1 LYLADRIEDNILVFC
16 FSVLMDVMP
25 VDKAVPVVDSVQCR
39 LKLLL
44 KELLS
49 RVSYVVH
56 DEFIHAA
63 VFTTV

>member
-1 LYLADRIEDNILVFC
+1 LADRIEDNFLVFC

-25 VDKAVPVVDSVQCR
+25 VDKAVPVVDSVKCR

-49 RVSYVVH
+49 KVS
-56 DEFIHAA
+56 
-63 VFTTV
+63 

>member
-1 LYLADRIEDNILVFC
+1 LADRIEDNILVFC

-25 VDKAVPVVDSVQCR
+25 VDKAVPVVDSIQCR

-49 RVSYVVH
+49 RVSLK
-56 DEFIHAA
+56 A
-63 VFTTV
+63 